1 MSSLKSSAPPSSI
14 ALVSEGGMG
23 FEFWIG
29 VGGHIAPMTS
39 TSKTDNQLLRF
50 CRRYTPIEKAL
61 ARALPKDLVFRDV
74 A

>member
-1 MSSLKSSAPPSSI
+1 
-14 ALVSEGGMG
+14 MG